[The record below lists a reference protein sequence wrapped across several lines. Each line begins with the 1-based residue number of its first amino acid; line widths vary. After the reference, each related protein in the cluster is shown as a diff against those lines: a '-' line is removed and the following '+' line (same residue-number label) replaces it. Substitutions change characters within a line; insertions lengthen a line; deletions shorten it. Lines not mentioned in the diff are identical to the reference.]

1 MPEDKYSFI
10 PTVGKFD
17 GVRSFR
23 EQLKH
28 VACAQFAFFH
38 EFEGKNPCGL
48 RKGRIQSARSKAE
61 LSKYLRDSFGYSN
74 RVLPRSWRAML
85 STDGMCPRRCAI
97 YKLSQ

>member
-1 MPEDKYSFI
+1 
-10 PTVGKFD
+10 
-17 GVRSFR
+17 
-23 EQLKH
+23 
-28 VACAQFAFFH
+28 
-38 EFEGKNPCGL
+38 
-48 RKGRIQSARSKAE
+48 